1 MHPGSSSP
9 LPSKKLAST
18 SRSRSPPSEYRLLP
32 ATLSARAVD
41 HRHEVRQ
48 AAEAREHGGRHEDL
62 VVAGVPVEIQVA
74 ERVAVRLVAHDSD
87 DRQVEGG
94 GGHVVRQVGA
104 QPPLAAEQRHQVLL
118 VQQREEE
125 EGDGEEPEE
134 HRNEQGEVDR
144 ALVLIGGDGHPQA
157 GAECDLQDPHD
168 PRETPEELEDV
179 LPHLRLGRFA
189 WHLSLS
195 LSSSAGRDRSVPSFP
210 GQGGRF
216 LPAADRWWDALSRK
230 ERGGDGISPGW
241 ICCAPL

>member
-1 MHPGSSSP
+1 MDAPRS
-9 LPSKKLAST
+9 LPSTKLAST
-18 SRSRSPPSEYRLLP
+18 SSSRPPNPSEYRLLP
-32 ATLSARAVD
+32 ATLPARAVD
-41 HRHEVRQ
+41 HGHEVRQ

-74 ERVAVRLVAHDSD
+74 ERVAVRLVAHDPD

-125 EGDGEEPEE
+125 EGEGEEPEE
-134 HRNEQGEVDR
+134 HRHEQSKVDR
-144 ALVLIGGDGHPQA
+144 ALVLVGGDGNPQA
-157 GAECDLQDPHD
+157 GAKGDLQDPHD

-189 WHLSLS
+189 RHLSLFLS
-195 LSSSAGRDRSVPSFP
+195 LLLLRRSQSVGPLFSRTGRVLSASCRPMLGRV
-210 GQGGRF
+210 
-216 LPAADRWWDALSRK
+216 
-230 ERGGDGISPGW
+230 
-241 ICCAPL
+241 